1 MVESKDRV
9 EMKFTIPVWLHNLL
23 REEARRTH
31 RTLADIARESLA
43 DRYRDRLF
51 SADAAATS
59 PAVRAARAAVSVEE
73 VES

>member
-1 MVESKDRV
+1 
-9 EMKFTIPVWLHNLL
+9 MKEVKEVRFVVPPWIHALVQSEAEQYGMTI
-23 REEARRTH
+23 
-31 RTLADIARESLA
+31 ADLMRSILA

-59 PAVRAARAAVSVEE
+59 PAARAAVSVEE